1 MKTRNFPWKR
11 ALRAARAKQR
21 SGAPLT
27 DTEARLLYAEAS
39 KGIPKDTRHRF
50 GGKARPSML
59 AQTLVMYDPAR
70 GQADGARVDRALAYY
85 GGRRERFI
93 EGAERPHYYDIASSY
108 PASMLQGAP
117 IEVEL
122 VPSTDPSAAA
132 AAPPG
137 WQVWDAKIVG
147 PAPAAPPA
155 TACVRAYAHDC
166 QCASCLAK
174 PPQNTRGWEP

>member
-70 GQADGARVDRALAYY
+70 GQADGARVDRVAY
-85 GGRRERFI
+85 
-93 EGAERPHYYDIASSY
+93 
-108 PASMLQGAP
+108 
-117 IEVEL
+117 EVEL
-122 VPSTDPSAAA
+122 VPSKDPSAVA

-147 PAPAAPPA
+147 PAPAAPSA